1 MTGSVVPCTI
11 GLDIGTTSIKA
22 LAFTGD
28 GQEIARATATPVTLV
43 QDERAEQDPTEV
55 YARCLQVLA
64 ETTADLRSKGYTVA
78 RVGISA
84 AMHSL
89 LAVSADD
96 TPLTNAELWMDR
108 RAQPQA
114 EALWAAK
121 SGPSLY
127 ARTGTPIHAMSPL
140 AKLLWLRQDEPDIW
154 SRSARFVSLKEWI
167 WHRWFNTWEID
178 ASIASATGLYNLQTG
193 DWDAEALQVAD
204 VQPEKL
210 SLLVPT
216 TFTRQGIREP
226 ALLAAGLTE
235 ATPFT
240 IGANDGVLAN
250 LGMAA
255 IDPSAL
261 VLTIGTSCA
270 LRRGSPGPYTDP
282 ATRSFCSVLDH
293 DRFIVGAASNSGGV
307 VLGWLAR
314 LLAPDVAGQAHGTNA
329 ALTPW
334 MELLGEASQVTIDG
348 LYFLPYVAGERAPLW
363 DADASG
369 LFWGLRLH
377 HERAHLIRAAIEG
390 ILFNARWLAEDIT
403 EPLPAPYGLFT
414 TGGVLQERWI
424 QQLAAEIFQLPVYE
438 GSHSD
443 ASSRGAALIADIAAG
458 KADWPTALPDRSPVA
473 VPSPDSEYPSQ
484 YRRFREI
491 CALAAT
497 GGTAVT

>member
-1 MTGSVVPCTI
+1 MSDSVVPCTI
-11 GLDIGTTSIKA
+11 GLDIGTTTIKA

-28 GQEIARATATPVTLV
+28 GQEIARATATPALLV
-43 QDERAEQDPTEV
+43 RDQRAEQDPQEV
-55 YARCLQVLA
+55 YACCLEALA
-64 ETTADLRSKGYTVA
+64 ETTSSARQRGYTVA

-84 AMHSL
+84 AMHSI

-96 TPLTNAELWMDR
+96 TPLTSALLWMDR

-140 AKLLWLRQDEPDIW
+140 AKLLWLRQNEPDIW

-193 DWDAEALQVAD
+193 DWDAEALQLAD
-204 VQPEKL
+204 VQPEQL

-216 TFTRQGIREP
+216 TFTRQGMREGGR
-226 ALLAAGLTE
+226 LLSAGLTE
-235 ATPFT
+235 ATLFT

-250 LGMAA
+250 LGMDA

-270 LRRGSPGPYTDP
+270 LRRGSPGPFTDP

-293 DRFIVGAASNSGGV
+293 NRFIIGAASNSGGV
-307 VLGWLAR
+307 VLDWLGK
-314 LLAPDVAGQAHGTNA
+314 LLCHDVAGQAHGTNA

-334 MELLGEASQVTIDG
+334 LELLQEASLVTTDG
-348 LYFLPYVAGERAPLW
+348 LYVLPYVAGERAPLW
-363 DADASG
+363 DADATG

-414 TGGVLQERWI
+414 TGGVLRERWI
-424 QQLAAEIFQLPVYE
+424 QQLAADIFQLPVYE

-458 KADWPTALPDRSPVA
+458 KADWPTASPHRSPVA

-491 CALAAT
+491 CAL
-497 GGTAVT
+497 VRN

>member
-1 MTGSVVPCTI
+1 MSDSVVPCTI
-11 GLDIGTTSIKA
+11 GLDLGTTTIKA
-22 LAFTGD
+22 LAFTED
-28 GQEIARATATPVTLV
+28 GQEIARATAAPTTLV
-43 QDERAEQDPTEV
+43 QDERAEQDPQEV
-55 YARCLQVLA
+55 YARCLEVLA
-64 ETTADLRSKGYTVA
+64 ETTSIALQNGHRVA

-89 LAVSADD
+89 LAVSADGA
-96 TPLTNAELWMDR
+96 PLTRAVLWMDG
-108 RAQPQA
+108 RAQLEA
-114 EALWAAK
+114 EALWATK
-121 SGPSLY
+121 SGQSIY

-140 AKLLWLRQDEPDIW
+140 AKLLWLRQNEPDIW
-154 SRSARFVSLKEWI
+154 SLSARFVSLKEWI
-167 WHRWFNTWEID
+167 WYRWFNTWEID

-193 DWDAEALQVAD
+193 DWDAEALQLAAVKPA
-204 VQPEKL
+204 QL

-226 ALLAAGLTE
+226 VLLSAGLSET
-235 ATPFT
+235 TWFT

-250 LGMAA
+250 LGMDA

-261 VLTIGTSCA
+261 VLTIGTSSA
-270 LRRGSPGPYTDP
+270 VRRGSPGPCTNP
-282 ATRSFCSVLDH
+282 ATRSFCYVLDH
-293 DRFIVGAASNSGGV
+293 DRFIIGAASNSGGV
-307 VLGWLAR
+307 VLDWLAR
-314 LLAPDVAGQAHGTNA
+314 QLCRDVAGPESGASAGEA
-329 ALTPW
+329 PW
-334 MELLGEASQVTIDG
+334 LQLLDEASQVSTDG

-377 HERAHLIRAAIEG
+377 HQPAHLVRAAVLG
-390 ILFNARWLAEDIT
+390 ILFNARWLADDIT
-403 EPLPAPYGLFT
+403 SSLPAPFGLYT
-414 TGGVLQERWI
+414 TGGVLRERWI

-458 KADWPTALPDRSPVA
+458 QAKWPTALPDRSPVV

-491 CALAAT
+491 CALVR
-497 GGTAVT
+497 G